1 MPNLSKYDVLHLL
14 AKSMPSYSATQWLKT
29 ANKSL
34 SNKVPSDLLKEGEV
48 EKVYAQ
54 LEKEINNKKKK

>member
-29 ANKSL
+29 ANKAL
-34 SNKVPSDLLKEGEV
+34 HNKAPSDLLKEG
-48 EKVYAQ
+48 KVDQVYGQ
-54 LEKEINNKKKK
+54 LEKEINKKKK

>member
-29 ANKSL
+29 ANKAL
-34 SNKVPSDLLKEGEV
+34 DGKAPSDLLKDGEI

-54 LEKEINNKKKK
+54 LEKEVKKKKK

>member
-29 ANKSL
+29 ANKAL
-34 SNKVPSDLLKEGEV
+34 EGKVPSDLLKEGEV

-54 LEKEINNKKKK
+54 LDKEIKKKKK

>member
-14 AKSMPSYSATQWLKT
+14 AKNMPSYSATQWLKT
-29 ANKSL
+29 ANKAL
-34 SNKVPSDLLKEGEV
+34 GGKVPSDLLKEGEV

-54 LEKEINNKKKK
+54 LDKEIKKKKK

>member
-29 ANKSL
+29 ANKAL
-34 SNKVPSDLLKEGEV
+34 EGKVPSDLLKEGEV
-48 EKVYAQ
+48 EKVHAQ
-54 LEKEINNKKKK
+54 LEKEIKKKKR

>member
-34 SNKVPSDLLKEGEV
+34 DGKAPSDLLKDGEIQ
-48 EKVYAQ
+48 KVYAQ
-54 LEKEINNKKKK
+54 LEKEVKKKKK

>member
-29 ANKSL
+29 ANKAL
-34 SNKVPSDLLKEGEV
+34 DGKVPSDLLKDGEI

-54 LEKEINNKKKK
+54 LEKEVKKKKK

>member
-29 ANKSL
+29 ANKALDS
-34 SNKVPSDLLKEGEV
+34 KAPSDLLKEGEV

-54 LEKEINNKKKK
+54 LEKEIKKKKK

>member
-29 ANKSL
+29 ANKAL
-34 SNKVPSDLLKEGEV
+34 EGKVPSDLLKEGEV

-54 LEKEINNKKKK
+54 LEKEIKKKKR

>member
-29 ANKSL
+29 ANKALDS
-34 SNKVPSDLLKEGEV
+34 KAPSDLLKEGEV
-48 EKVYAQ
+48 DQVYAQ
-54 LEKEINNKKKK
+54 LEKEIKKKKK

>member
-29 ANKSL
+29 ANKAL
-34 SNKVPSDLLKEGEV
+34 EGKVPSDLLKEGEV

-54 LEKEINNKKKK
+54 LNKEIKKKKK